1 VFSAQPALTQW
12 FEGENVMIMT
22 STGRTKAP
30 TLRVRIFHPRD
41 FDYKLAPRRRTRA
54 ASRGAIEASLL
65 ERFRH
70 VDRLRRIAPGAVTGV
85 GRLHF
90 VCRR

>member
-1 VFSAQPALTQW
+1 
-12 FEGENVMIMT
+12 MIMT

-41 FDYKLAPRRRTRA
+41 FDYKLHREDVLEA

-85 GRLHF
+85 GAAALRLPT
-90 VCRR
+90 